1 MTPARP
7 WISAVLVLASAA
19 VVFGASARSP
29 VPAPASPEA
38 GMAFDDL
45 AGAVWVT
52 PSATATASSRPI
64 GPPVDPEA
72 EESGCAIGDRGMGDY
87 GEPITMSKGTV
98 IVPKGLSGHYDLVV
112 HLHGGGAA
120 QRVVAPANLGVV
132 LATVDAGVGSRAYAS
147 AFAEADVFTT
157 LLEEV
162 GRAAAPARL
171 RYLVI
176 SSWSAGYGGVRQILR
191 QAPASVDALV
201 LLDSVHASY
210 DGHGEV
216 DPAGLAPFLR
226 FAERAR
232 SGETTMVLTHSEI
245 RPPGYASTSEVADHL
260 LGEIA
265 GQRHY
270 AGMVPFYGV
279 ELKTTY
285 DEDGFHVRGF
295 TGAGKDAHCAHVRML
310 PDLLRTEVLPTFA
323 ATP

>member
-1 MTPARP
+1 M
-7 WISAVLVLASAA
+7 LVVASAA
-19 VVFGASARSP
+19 VVFAASARSP
-29 VPAPASPEA
+29 VVAPKGPAASV
-38 GMAFDDL
+38 AFDDL
-45 AGAVWVT
+45 AGAVWVS
-52 PSATATASSRPI
+52 PSATATASARPM
-64 GPPVDPEA
+64 GPPVDPEVD
-72 EESGCAIGDRGMGDY
+72 EVGCAIGDRGMGDY
-87 GEPITMSKGTV
+87 GEPVALSKGSI
-98 IVPKGLSGHYDLVV
+98 IVPKGLSGSYDLVL

-132 LATVDAGVGSRAYAS
+132 LATVDAGVGSRAYAGT
-147 AFAEADVFTT
+147 FAEPDVLTT
-157 LLEEV
+157 LLQEV
-162 GRAAAPARL
+162 GRATAPARL
-171 RYLVI
+171 RHLVI

-210 DGHGEV
+210 DGQGEV

-226 FAERAR
+226 FAKRAR
-232 SGETTMVLTHSEI
+232 VGDATMVLTHSEI

-260 LGEIA
+260 LGEVA
-265 GQRHY
+265 GQRRY

-310 PDLLRTEVLPTFA
+310 PDLLRTEVLPTFGA
-323 ATP
+323 P